1 MGALVCQI
9 GLVDRGIKVWIMDSL
24 FRFVKLAVILSNT
37 RQHIKTVIM
46 HITDQYENRI
56 TWVEEAT

>member
-24 FRFVKLAVILSNT
+24 FRFVKLAVILGNT
-37 RQHIKTVIM
+37 
-46 HITDQYENRI
+46 
-56 TWVEEAT
+56 